1 MTHHRPH
8 VPHVFP
14 LVGIL
19 ERLIIMTQAID
30 DLPAAENALSATT
43 SSVVSEIASL
53 VSQLSA
59 VNNDPAIEALVTQI
73 TAENDKLAAA
83 VASATPAPPAPP
95 AP

>member
-1 MTHHRPH
+1 MTSRL
-8 VPHVFP
+8 PHVFP

-19 ERLIIMTQAID
+19 ERLIIMSQAID
-30 DLPAAENALSATT
+30 DLTAAVNALSATT
-43 SSVVSEIASL
+43 SSVVTEIASL

-73 TAENDKLAAA
+73 KAENDKLAAA
-83 VASATPAPPAPP
+83 VASAAPAPPAPP